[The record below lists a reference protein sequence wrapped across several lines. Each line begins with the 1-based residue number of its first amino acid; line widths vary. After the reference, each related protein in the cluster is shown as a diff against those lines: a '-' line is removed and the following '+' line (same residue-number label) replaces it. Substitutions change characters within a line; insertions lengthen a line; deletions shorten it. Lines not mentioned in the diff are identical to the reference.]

1 MKVILL
7 QDVKGTG
14 KKGEIKNVSDGYAR
28 NFLLGKGLAAEATPA
43 NLNKLAGQK
52 ASAQHKIDVAK
63 QEAADQAAKLEG
75 KKLVIRAKAGQG
87 GRLFGAVTPGNVADE
102 LEKQFGFAIDKRK
115 LNIGSEMKNAGDYSA
130 EAKLYAGITAKFTVS
145 VVAEDACQPFFG
157 ASGGL
162 FRAIAAAQCRSGAV
176 RSRIDPAGTGNAVG
190 RAGIYQA

>member
-28 NFLLGKGLAAEATPA
+28 YFLIGKGLAVEATNT
-43 NLNKLAGQK
+43 NLNKLEGQK

-102 LEKQFGFAIDKRK
+102 LEKQFGFAVDKRK
-115 LNIGSEMKNAGDYSA
+115 LTVSSEMKNAGDYSA

-145 VVAEDACQPFFG
+145 VVAEDA
-157 ASGGL
+157 
-162 FRAIAAAQCRSGAV
+162 
-176 RSRIDPAGTGNAVG
+176 
-190 RAGIYQA
+190 